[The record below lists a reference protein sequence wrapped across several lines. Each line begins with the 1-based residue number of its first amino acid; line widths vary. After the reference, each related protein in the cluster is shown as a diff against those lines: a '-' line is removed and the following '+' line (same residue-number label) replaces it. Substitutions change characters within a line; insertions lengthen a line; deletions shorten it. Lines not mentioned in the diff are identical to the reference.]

1 MHMIHRLVG
10 VIERSSAEHEVVCRE
25 LPFEKQLGWG
35 VLWREMAE
43 TLSPRQAIQDQQN
56 LATAAA
62 FGGNALNILN
72 TQEDMVVLDSVVK
85 LVHSSNA
92 KAMFALPAEML
103 LDRMAA
109 NDVGTP
115 VPFVAKAFDDTP
127 VFEMRPSNVVLFR
140 QHNRAA

>member
-25 LPFEKQLGWG
+25 LPFKKQLGWG

-56 LATAAA
+56 LVTAQA
-62 FGGNALNILN
+62 FGNNALNMLN
-72 TQEDMVVLDSVVK
+72 TSADMVVLEPVVR
-85 LVHSSNA
+85 LVHSATA
-92 KAMFALPAEML
+92 KSIVTPSSEVVHL
-103 LDRMAA
+103 RMIA

-115 VPFVAKAFDDTP
+115 VPFAAEAFDDTP
-127 VFEMRPSNVVLFR
+127 IFEMRPSNVVPFR